1 MDAWINS
8 VIVLPSAMIF
18 MDFIRQ
24 TNCSMPSFTNIVKY
38 NPVGF
43 VTRHLLIGT
52 GIPILNL
59 GRSSEHFRIIV
70 GIPILL
76 KRRIL
81 GNRGPGCIGCTKPV
95 LTDTKINSLAPR
107 KFEWNF
113 RLVIYK
119 KVLVINGWGLS
130 CEMALIWMPLDFTDD
145 KSTLVHVMAWCRR
158 ATSHYVSQC
167 WPRSLSPYGLTR
179 P

>member
-1 MDAWINS
+1 
-8 VIVLPSAMIF
+8 

-24 TNCSMPSFTNIVKY
+24 TDCSMPSFTNIVKY
-38 NPVGF
+38 NPAGF

-59 GRSSEHFRIIV
+59 GRSSEHFRIIM
-70 GIPILL
+70 GISILL

-81 GNRGPGCIGCTKPV
+81 GNRGPGCIGGTKPV

-113 RLVIYK
+113 RLMIYK

-130 CEMALIWMPLDFTDD
+130 CEMALIWMSLDFTYDQ
-145 KSTLVHVMAWCRR
+145 STFVHVMAWCRQ
-158 ATSHYVSQC
+158 ATSHCVSQC
-167 WPRSLSPYGLTR
+167 WPRSLPPYGVTR
-179 P
+179 T